1 MPQRGR
7 RHADDLILMALACGA
22 TWEAAANRAGV
33 SKPTVQRRL
42 KDPEFCRRLQ
52 EVKADIV
59 KRNSAGLNAASGE
72 AIKTLV
78 SLLPSGNPYAARLGA
93 ARTILETGMRMHEV
107 AGLEERVAGLEAQLA
122 VKQ

>member
-7 RHADDLILMALACGA
+7 SNADDLLLMALACGA
-22 TWEAAANRAGV
+22 TWEAAANRAGG
-33 SKPTVQRRL
+33 SRPTVQRRM
-42 KDPEFCRRLQ
+42 KNPEFCPRLQ

-59 KRNSAGLNAASGE
+59 KRNSAGVYAASGE

-78 SLLPSGNPYAARLGA
+78 SLLPSGNPHTARLGA

-107 AGLEERVAGLEAQLA
+107 IDLEQRLAGLEAQLA
-122 VKQ
+122 LKP